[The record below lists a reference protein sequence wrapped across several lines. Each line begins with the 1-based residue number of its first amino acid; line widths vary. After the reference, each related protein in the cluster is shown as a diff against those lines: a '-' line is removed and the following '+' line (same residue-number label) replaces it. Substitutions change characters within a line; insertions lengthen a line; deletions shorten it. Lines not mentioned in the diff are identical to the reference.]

1 MAGKTMNQKVESEK
15 NIRLIQDWLIEKIAN
30 MEQLDPASIDVQEP
44 LANYG
49 LSSMAALT
57 LSGDIETW
65 LNCELEPTLVWDYPS
80 VEQLSHYLAQEVI
93 GPNGAVTTVN

>member
-1 MAGKTMNQKVESEK
+1 MAGKTMNQNVESEK
-15 NIRLIQDWLIEKIAN
+15 NIRVIQDWLIEKIAN

-80 VEQLSHYLAQEVI
+80 VEQLSRYLAQEVI
-93 GPNGAVTTVN
+93 GANGAV